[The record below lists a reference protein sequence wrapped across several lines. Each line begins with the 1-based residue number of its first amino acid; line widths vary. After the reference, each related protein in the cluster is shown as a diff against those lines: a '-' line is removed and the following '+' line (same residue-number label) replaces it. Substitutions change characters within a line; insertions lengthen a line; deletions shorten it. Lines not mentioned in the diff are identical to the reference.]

1 MLDIKNFGLVTE
13 KVTDF
18 TLSDLQYIL
27 DLKYSIEMDTVS
39 LFDVYNKSILDINF
53 ILNTKEKV
61 KKYKVLIR
69 FHNLGSL
76 QLNAGGTA
84 IQLTGFEILDI
95 MDSGWESR
103 KYLVRDYENED
114 DFKFYCN
121 GIEVISIE
129 EIELWIG

>member
-1 MLDIKNFGLVTE
+1 MLNIKNFGLVTE

-18 TLSDLQYIL
+18 TLSDLQFIW
-27 DLKYSIEMDTVS
+27 DLKYSIKIDTVS
-39 LFDVYNKSILDINF
+39 LFDVYNKSILDISF
-53 ILNTKEKV
+53 ILIPKQNV
-61 KKYKVLIR
+61 KNYKVEFR

-95 MDSGWESR
+95 MDSGWESK
-103 KYLVRDYENED
+103 KYLVSDIENED

-121 GIEVISIE
+121 EIEVISIE

>member
-1 MLDIKNFGLVTE
+1 MLNIKNFGLVTE

-18 TLSDLQYIL
+18 TLSDLQFIW
-27 DLKYSIEMDTVS
+27 DLKYSIEIDTVS

-53 ILNTKEKV
+53 ILNTKEKA

-103 KYLVRDYENED
+103 KYLVRDFENED
-114 DFKFYCN
+114 DFKLYCN
-121 GIEVISIE
+121 EIEVISIE